1 MPRAPVLSSCA
12 PAEGGGERGGMAK
25 MAFSLE
31 EARAEARGSSL
42 AGKNHGPKTKG
53 MDGIF
58 RIGSPPYYWGE
69 VLVLFPG

>member
-1 MPRAPVLSSCA
+1 
-12 PAEGGGERGGMAK
+12 MAK